1 MEKMELEYM
10 DSAKEKK
17 VYIVNC
23 CGFDSVPAD
32 EGMAFTKE
40 QFHYCAFAEARPT
53 SCHCTSHVTLGLIAQ
68 PPFRQGRGIHFTASN
83 TPKFSNSLLSLVSPP
98 CSQSFLLINSDPTIG
113 YAAHATTFECV
124 VHGVGAAGEL
134 KEIRKKLADKRPIP
148 VPFLG
153 NKLKVIPP

>member
-53 SCHCTSHVTLGLIAQ
+53 SCHCISHVTLGHC
-68 PPFRQGRGIHFTASN
+68 PTAIQ
-83 TPKFSNSLLSLVSPP
+83 TGTRY
-98 CSQSFLLINSDPTIG
+98 SF
-113 YAAHATTFECV
+113 
-124 VHGVGAAGEL
+124 HGL
-134 KEIRKKLADKRPIP
+134 
-148 VPFLG
+148 
-153 NKLKVIPP
+153 